1 MSIDLWTIGLQ
12 AVNFLILMWILQRFL
27 YQPLRAVLA
36 RRQAAV
42 ARLQADAETE
52 RAQAEA
58 LRQGLEQE
66 RGRIEQERGARLL
79 SAQQEAE
86 TQKRELLAKAG
97 TEAAR
102 LLDET
107 RAALARDRDDAQQAL
122 AAQAADLASA
132 MAARL
137 LDGVAPSVPD
147 RDFIERALERLRTLD
162 VEARRRLIARMPSD
176 GGPEVVTAR
185 ALPGA
190 QSAAIAERLGEIIGV
205 PVNPIFRTEPA
216 LLAGV
221 EVRFPE
227 WVLRQSW
234 AGDLE
239 RLRAQLTATEAHA
252 ETA

>member
-12 AVNFLILMWILQRFL
+12 AVNFLILMWILQRLL

-42 ARLQADAETE
+42 ARLQADAEND
-52 RAQAEA
+52 RAQAAA

-66 RGRIEQERGARLL
+66 RGRIEQERSARLL
-79 SAQQEAE
+79 AAQQEGE
-86 TQKRELLAKAG
+86 TQQRDLIAKASA
-97 TEAAR
+97 EAAR

-107 RAALARDRDDAQQAL
+107 QAALARERDDAHQAL

-147 RDFIERALERLRTLD
+147 RDFIERALARLAALD
-162 VEARRRLIARMPSD
+162 ADARHRLIARLPPGS
-176 GGPEVVTAR
+176 GPEVVTAR

-205 PVNPIFRTEPA
+205 PVNPVFRTEPA

-239 RLRAQLTATEAHA
+239 RLREQLTAAEAHA